1 MKYAR
6 SLLRL
11 LSLLVALAAILIA
24 AVTARAVE
32 LIIGARACRAALD
45 TPVVVAPSLTVR
57 ESTAPP
63 RS

>member
-1 MKYAR
+1 PVVRFAHPPFTA
-6 SLLRL
+6 
-11 LSLLVALAAILIA
+11 VEQPIA

-45 TPVVVAPSLTVR
+45 TPVVVTPSLTVR